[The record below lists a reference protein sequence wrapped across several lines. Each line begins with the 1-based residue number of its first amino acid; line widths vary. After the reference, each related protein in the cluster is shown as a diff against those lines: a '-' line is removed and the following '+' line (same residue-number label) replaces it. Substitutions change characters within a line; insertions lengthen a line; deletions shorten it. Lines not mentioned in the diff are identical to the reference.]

1 MKKDIC
7 LNPFTDLKQFIHLYN
22 AKNQKFLAFFF
33 SFQSSS
39 IRPLVAIFVLIKI
52 TAREFWNNHG
62 NIFEDYNGA
71 DWFKDL
77 LFFVDERQKTGVY
90 ITSVRSL
97 DSIVIFQLTQIKNLN
112 PSFSKESEKFLYAVS
127 QHKKA

>member
-1 MKKDIC
+1 M
-7 LNPFTDLKQFIHLYN
+7 
-22 AKNQKFLAFFF
+22 QKTRSFEQF
-33 SFQSSS
+33 SFLFNLCLLDHWL
-39 IRPLVAIFVLIKI
+39 PFVLIKI

-97 DSIVIFQLTQIKNLN
+97 DSIVIFQLTQIKNL
-112 PSFSKESEKFLYAVS
+112 KESEKFLYAVS